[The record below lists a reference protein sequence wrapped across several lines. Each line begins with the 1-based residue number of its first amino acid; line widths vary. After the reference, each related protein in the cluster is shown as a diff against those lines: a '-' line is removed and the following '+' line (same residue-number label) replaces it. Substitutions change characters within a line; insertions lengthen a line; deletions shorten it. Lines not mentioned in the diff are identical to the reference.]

1 MDGCRRNHDWSELLC
16 ISRSDTLITW
26 DALNELIVIE
36 GNVSRGKA
44 SYFWGGIWTSLGG
57 PAEGKGCES
66 EVFSLYVHRQNYFR
80 DFCAAEG
87 RRRILRIYSKL
98 SIMLEKNDGTKN
110 VPLVPVVSDGRY
122 HVGLAS
128 LVSGLGFALSCSSY
142 HRLADSSQAGI
153 PFLQEWYQS
162 QCEALPVF
170 VCFTCMYHR

>member
-1 MDGCRRNHDWSELLC
+1 M
-16 ISRSDTLITW
+16 
-26 DALNELIVIE
+26 
-36 GNVSRGKA
+36 
-44 SYFWGGIWTSLGG
+44 
-57 PAEGKGCES
+57 
-66 EVFSLYVHRQNYFR
+66 FSLYVHRQNYFR

-142 HRLADSSQAGI
+142 HRLADSSHAGI
-153 PFLQEWYQS
+153 PFLQEWHQS
-162 QCEALPVF
+162 QHEFVVLHAMHVSPV
-170 VCFTCMYHR
+170 TCKMEVPPIGNTDRQDLLTLVHSDAIHSNIPIGICIRSDAAEDLCRRK